1 MLSSCHFRLFSN
13 LSAYEFKNF
22 IFAAEKSGEV
32 SVKTESEERADEG
45 ETNGAKGSFLL
56 NFELQYFE
64 N

>member
-1 MLSSCHFRLFSN
+1 MLFSN
-13 LSAYEFKNF
+13 LPASYEFKNV
-22 IFAAEKSGEV
+22 IFAAENSGEV

-45 ETNGAKGSFLL
+45 ETNGAKSSCLL